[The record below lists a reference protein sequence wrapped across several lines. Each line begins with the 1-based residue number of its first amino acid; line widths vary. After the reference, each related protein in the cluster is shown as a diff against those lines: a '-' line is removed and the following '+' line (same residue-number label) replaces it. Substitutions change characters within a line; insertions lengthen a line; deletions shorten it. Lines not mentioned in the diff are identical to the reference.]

1 MKENE
6 KHEVGGEKKRR
17 GREGGNEGMRGEG
30 MRRWGGSE
38 EGREGIRREEIR
50 GLW

>member
-6 KHEVGGEKKRR
+6 KHEVGGKKKRR
-17 GREGGNEGMRGEG
+17 GREGMRGEG

-38 EGREGIRREEIR
+38 DGREGIRREENR
-50 GLW
+50 GLVK